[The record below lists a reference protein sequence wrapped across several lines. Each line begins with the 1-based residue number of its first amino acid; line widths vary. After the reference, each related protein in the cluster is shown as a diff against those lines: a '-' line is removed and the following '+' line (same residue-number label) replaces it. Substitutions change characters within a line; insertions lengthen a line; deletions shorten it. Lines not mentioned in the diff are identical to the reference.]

1 MPKRNSKSQLPSRA
15 KNQYSKFVTTAL
27 LKVELNSLS
36 GWDEAQEMQ
45 YLMDSAVVES
55 LACQVPHDF
64 AIKCNNN
71 YYNNNIA
78 TDNSKSFTL
87 NFTAAT
93 NREEEA
99 ATDFPSNKHK

>member
-1 MPKRNSKSQLPSRA
+1 MPHECRMPKRNSKSQLPSRA

-55 LACQVPHDF
+55 LACQYSVV
-64 AIKCNNN
+64 
-71 YYNNNIA
+71 
-78 TDNSKSFTL
+78 
-87 NFTAAT
+87 TAGYLMILQ
-93 NREEEA
+93 
-99 ATDFPSNKHK
+99 